1 MINVERLCT
10 FLAAID
16 AAIAGDRTRLARFM
30 RDHEPLTVA
39 ENRKLADFIEGKLD
53 RKRGRPPK
61 RLSHKGNMLLQV
73 AAHEVEDLKNEW
85 RKSGRR
91 YRIHGP
97 AVDEV
102 AARREITPDKLANF
116 IRRSKPARN
125 NR

>member
-1 MINVERLCT
+1 MVNIDRLCR

-16 AAIAGDRTRLARFM
+16 AAVAGDRTRLARFVC
-30 RDHEPLTVA
+30 DHDLTVA
-39 ENRKLADFIEGKLD
+39 ERRKLADFLKGTLD

-61 RLSHKGNMLLQV
+61 KLSHKGNMLLQV
-73 AAHEVEDLKNEW
+73 AAHEVEDLKSEW

-91 YRIHGP
+91 YRIHDP

-102 AARREITPDKLANF
+102 AARWEIPPHKLANF
-116 IRRSKPARN
+116 MRRSKPARN